1 MKNNYLP
8 LLIIVVLIYML
19 HTNMDGGKG
28 GGDILTQ
35 INYTI
40 RNIVKKV
47 QEVIPLPL
55 KNETIPELEN
65 KDVKI
70 LKNER
75 ITASPD
81 VFVKPVLKKDTI
93 SPNPSGSTELR
104 FVEETP
110 KTAWSTVNVS
120 QHPKHYTS
128 NFESELLDTSGF
140 FNKDNFFHDKTSPYS
155 KNSLPDR
162 CRQGDKGEVLC
173 NYNNRLQLIP
183 PTLIEDKENNLV
195 LNSIG
200 QQKGDIF
207 KTIDASNVN
216 TVQNNSYQVW
226 GYENEKLI
234 NGGIYFDN
242 VTASSPD
249 NESFLMIDT
258 LKAGDYSF

>member
-8 LLIIVVLIYML
+8 LLIIVVLIYLL
-19 HTNMDGGKG
+19 HTNVDEGMNGNEF
-28 GGDILTQ
+28 LTK
-35 INYTI
+35 INYTV
-40 RNIVKKV
+40 RNIFKQINNFIFNIDDSKVKND
-47 QEVIPLPL
+47 VIIIGN
-55 KNETIPELEN
+55 KTNVVPE
-65 KDVKI
+65 
-70 LKNER
+70 
-75 ITASPD
+75 
-81 VFVKPVLKKDTI
+81 VFVPPKLKKDTI
-93 SPNPSGSTELR
+93 SPNPAGSTEYR

-110 KTAWSTVNVS
+110 KTAWTTVDVS

-128 NFESELLDTSGF
+128 NFESELLNTGAF

-162 CRQGDKGEVLC
+162 CRQDDKGEVLC

-207 KTIDASNVN
+207 KTIDASKVN

-226 GYENEKLI
+226 NYRNEKLI
-234 NGGIYFDN
+234 NGGVYFDK

-258 LKAGDYSF
+258 LKSEDYSF

>member
-8 LLIIVVLIYML
+8 LIIIVVLIYML
-19 HTNMDGGKG
+19 HKNISGGEIESDNNIMTTININFQK
-28 GGDILTQ
+28 IIKQ
-35 INYTI
+35 INTTI
-40 RNIVKKV
+40 FGNKTP
-47 QEVIPLPL
+47 EDL
-55 KNETIPELEN
+55 KNEDVTI
-65 KDVKI
+65 
-70 LKNER
+70 
-75 ITASPD
+75 ITNDKKVPPT
-81 VFVKPVLKKDTI
+81 VFVTPALKKDTI
-93 SPNPSGSTELR
+93 SPNPSGSTEYR

-128 NFESELLDTSGF
+128 NFESELLNTGGF

-155 KNSLPDR
+155 KDTLPDR
-162 CRQGDKGEVLC
+162 CKRERNGEVLC

-183 PTLIEDKENNLV
+183 PTLIQDKENNLV

-216 TVQNNSYQVW
+216 TIQNNSYQVW
-226 GYENEKLI
+226 DYENEKLI

-242 VTASSPD
+242 VSASSPK
-249 NESFLMIDT
+249 NESFLMIDN
-258 LKAGDYSF
+258 LKSGNYSF

>member
-8 LLIIVVLIYML
+8 LIIIVVLIYML
-19 HTNMDGGKG
+19 HTNMDGSKES
-28 GGDILTQ
+28 GDILTQ

-40 RNIVKKV
+40 RNIIKKVKKI
-47 QEVIPLPL
+47 IPLQ
-55 KNETIPELEN
+55 NGTIPELEKN
-65 KDVKI
+65 DVII

-75 ITASPD
+75 VNASPD
-81 VFVKPVLKKDTI
+81 VFVKPILKKDTI

-110 KTAWSTVNVS
+110 KTAWSTVDVS

-128 NFESELLDTSGF
+128 NFENEFLDTSGF
-140 FNKDNFFHDKTSPYS
+140 FNKDNFFHDKLSPYS
-155 KNSLPDR
+155 SNSLPDR
-162 CRQGDKGEVLC
+162 CIKDANGEVLC

-183 PTLIEDKENNLV
+183 PTLIQDKENNLV

-207 KTIDASNVN
+207 KTVDASNVN
-216 TVQNNSYQVW
+216 TIQNNSYQVW
-226 GYENEKLI
+226 DYENEKLL
-234 NGGIYFDN
+234 NGGKYFDN

-249 NESFLMIDT
+249 NESFLMIDD
-258 LKAGDYSF
+258 LKSGDYSF